1 MYWKGWWKKKYPAK
15 LHLEDTISHVCTSC
29 TIYIILFSLFFT
41 INIGVGTVF
50 IYFYWFKK
58 TSFLNLLTQQ
68 FTEPIKMVKE
78 INIKNKSYYFF
89 IDMVTLKRFW
99 WKKIESRQKELQKH
113 WYLLRWL
120 HQD

>member
-1 MYWKGWWKKKYPAK
+1 MYWKCWWKKKYPAK
-15 LHLEDTISHVCTSC
+15 LHLEETISHVCTSC

-41 INIGVGTVF
+41 INIGVGIVS

-58 TSFLNLLTQQ
+58 TSFLNLLTQK
-68 FTEPIKMVKE
+68 FTEHIKMVKE

-99 WKKIESRQKELQKH
+99 WKKFESRQKELQKH

>member
-1 MYWKGWWKKKYPAK
+1 MYWKCWWKKKYPAK

-68 FTEPIKMVKE
+68 FTEHIKMVKE
-78 INIKNKSYYFF
+78 INQKQKLLFFYRYGYFKK
-89 IDMVTLKRFW
+89 ILMK
-99 WKKIESRQKELQKH
+99 KKIESRQKELQKH